1 MEKQIIWRG
10 LLAGAVAGV
19 LSFIFSRIF
28 IEPVIERAIG
38 YEDGIGAAHEAS
50 RGAART

>member
-10 LLAGAVAGV
+10 LLAGALAGV

-28 IEPVIERAIG
+28 LEPVIE
-38 YEDGIGAAHEAS
+38 S
-50 RGAART
+50 RDRI